1 MKLFSTSISKPPFIF
16 ISAVLVVVTLPF
28 GKNFSTIPIVLL
40 VISWLFNFKKE
51 EIVALLKEK
60 YFWIFTTLFWLGLVG
75 VAFANNTTKAFF
87 IIKLYL
93 PLLVFPVILFSVTIN
108 KNNILQIFKWFI
120 IACFAA
126 SIYSYGNALA
136 IWYTERKNIFY
147 YTQLATI
154 HPTYLATYIL
164 FSLIVIGNYFATQY
178 KKLSLLKKVLITLL
192 IIHFIIFTL
201 LLSSRIAIIALALIF
216 NALVVFHY
224 IKKNISIVMLCLLL
238 SINFIPA
245 ILIANSPLIKVRF
258 AEIQTLNFTDTK
270 NAIENSTNSRIII
283 WKSSIKLIKENFW
296 LGVGT
301 GDVTDELVKDYSNN
315 SFNIGIKKRYNAHNQ
330 YLQVWL
336 AYGLVGFSLFTLSFA
351 MYWQMAIKNFDV
363 IYLIFL
369 LIMTIVFLTESYL
382 QTQSGVVFFAF
393 FNTLLFSVNNKR
405 AIN

>member
-1 MKLFSTSISKPPFIF
+1 
-16 ISAVLVVVTLPF
+16 V
-28 GKNFSTIPIVLL
+28 
-40 VISWLFNFKKE
+40 
-51 EIVALLKEK
+51 
-60 YFWIFTTLFWLGLVG
+60 
-75 VAFANNTTKAFF
+75 
-87 IIKLYL
+87 
-93 PLLVFPVILFSVTIN
+93 
-108 KNNILQIFKWFI
+108 
-120 IACFAA
+120 ACFAA
-126 SIYSYGNALA
+126 SIYSYGNAMA

-147 YTQLATI
+147 YTQLSTI

-178 KKLSLLKKVLITLL
+178 KKLSLIRKVLITLL

-238 SINFIPA
+238 SINLIPA

-283 WKSSIKLIKENFW
+283 WKSSVHLIKENFW
-296 LGVGT
+296 FGVGT

-336 AYGLVGFSLFTLSFA
+336 AYGLVGFSLFALSFA

-393 FNTLLFSVNNKR
+393 FNTLLYSVNNKR